1 MEKWQ
6 VQYRAQTMRKLLAAE
21 PLIEFSDDHRAAMRA
36 RLATIIPSTARTG

>member
-21 PLIEFSDDHRAAMRA
+21 PLIEFSDDYRAVMCA
-36 RLATIIPSTARTG
+36 RLATIIPSKARAG